1 MPGDLGVRVNF
12 LAHLRRD
19 SGGSVIEH
27 SLEDHLKAV
36 AERAR
41 NSSEMAGAGDWGY
54 LAGLWHDLGK
64 YRPGFQ
70 SYIRAANAVE
80 DAHQEQDR
88 PARGVEHSA
97 AGAMHAVERMGLAGR
112 LLAYC
117 IAGHHAGL
125 ADWNSAAAGDSAL
138 VKRLGRLDQLDE
150 VKTQRVP
157 REIMEAAKAFSRPAQ
172 DEWLGTALWVRMLF
186 SSLVDADF
194 LDTEAFMNST
204 QAACRGLCPS
214 LAELAVKFERF
225 MEGMR
230 VERTGDSSVNLARR
244 EVLAACEHAANQ
256 PAGLFSLTVPTG
268 GGKTLSSMA
277 FALRHALRH
286 EKRRVIYVIPYLSI
300 IEQTADVFR
309 EAFGSLSDAVLEHH
323 SNLEPDDD
331 QNTRARLATENWDA
345 PLIVTTAVQFYESLF
360 AHKPRRVRKLHNIA
374 NSVVILDEAQ
384 TLPPEY
390 LAPILATLRQLV
402 QSYRASIVLCTA
414 TQPTLHEKPSGV
426 ANFPALEDVRE
437 IAPNPPALYA
447 RLRRTVV
454 ELRSHEARVTWPELS
469 AELASASQVLCIVD
483 RRRHAMELFQQV
495 KQRAPAG
502 SFHLST
508 RLCGAH
514 RTQRIAEIKERLQ
527 GGLPAR
533 VVSTQLIEAGVDV
546 DFPVVYRV
554 EGGLD
559 SIAQAAGRCNRE
571 GRLAQGR
578 VVVFRAPDD
587 APPGLLRH
595 AQQAAREFLR
605 KDDPLA
611 LDNIEGYFRRLYWV
625 QGQNLDRHGILQDL
639 KRNSKLEFNF
649 RTAAEKFRLID
660 DRAQRPVLVN
670 WGDGEDLIR
679 MLKDKGPESWLFR
692 KLQRFTV
699 NVPIKAHEQMQS
711 DGRIKEVFPGV
722 FIQTGAARYDADTG
736 LLYDENPVYDPLI
749 A

>member
-1 MPGDLGVRVNF
+1 MGVRVNF

-19 SGGSVIEH
+19 SGGSVFEH
-27 SLEDHLKAV
+27 SLEDHLRAV

-41 NSSEMAGAGDWGY
+41 RSSELVGAGDWAY

-70 SYIRAANAVE
+70 AYLRAANAVE
-80 DAHQEQDR
+80 DAHQEQDKS
-88 PARGVEHSA
+88 ARGVEHSA
-97 AGAMHAVERMGLAGR
+97 AGAMHAVERMGMAGR
-112 LLAYC
+112 ILAYC

-125 ADWNSAAAGDSAL
+125 ADWNSATAGDSAL
-138 VKRLGRLDQLDE
+138 AKRLVRLDQLEE
-150 VKTQRVP
+150 VKAQPVP
-157 REIMEAAKAFSRPAQ
+157 REIADSAKATSRPAQ
-172 DEWLGTALWVRMLF
+172 DEWLGTSLWIRMLF

-194 LDTEAFMNST
+194 LDTEAFMNSA
-204 QAACRGLCPS
+204 QAARRGRYPG
-214 LAELAVKFERF
+214 LAELAAEFERF
-225 MEGMR
+225 MEGKR
-230 VERTGDSSVNLARR
+230 VERAGESSVNVARR
-244 EVLAACEHAANQ
+244 EVLAACERAAELS
-256 PAGLFSLTVPTG
+256 PGLFSLTVPTG

-286 EKRRVIYVIPYLSI
+286 GKRRVIYVIPYLSI

-390 LAPILATLRQLV
+390 LTPILATLRQLV
-402 QSYRASIVLCTA
+402 RSYCASIVLCTA
-414 TQPTLHEKPSGV
+414 TQPTLHENPAGV
-426 ANFPALEDVRE
+426 ASFPALEDVRE
-437 IAPNPPALYA
+437 IAPDPPSLYA
-447 RLRRTVV
+447 RLRRTALEV
-454 ELRSHEARVTWPELS
+454 RSQDARVTWPELG
-469 AELASASQVLCIVD
+469 AELASAAQVLCIVD
-483 RRRHAMELFQQV
+483 RRRHAVELFQQV
-495 KQRAPAG
+495 KQLAPEG

-514 RTQRIAEIKERLQ
+514 RSQRLAEIKRRLKKD
-527 GGLPAR
+527 GLSVR

-546 DFPVVYRV
+546 DFPIVYRV

-559 SIAQAAGRCNRE
+559 AIAQAAGRCNRE
-571 GRLAQGR
+571 GGLVQGGR
-578 VVVFRAPDD
+578 VIVFRAPDD

-605 KDDPLA
+605 KEDPLT
-611 LDNIEGYFRRLYWV
+611 LDNIRGYFRQLYWA
-625 QGQNLDRHGILQDL
+625 QGKNLDKHGILQDL

-649 RTAAEKFRLID
+649 RTAAGNFRLID
-660 DRAQRPVLVN
+660 DTQQRSVLVR
-670 WGDGEDLIR
+670 WGEGESLINT
-679 MLKDKGPESWLFR
+679 LQSKGPESWLLR

-711 DGRIKEVFPGV
+711 DGRIKEIFPGV